1 MKKLIAGVLA
11 VSLTFLMCS
20 CDLSNMEEDE
30 DEQITTTS
38 IEVTQDPVGQ
48 TTTTSAVAQTTTTT
62 TTAEAAKAE
71 YKITDQSF
79 HYYQNSIGNYE
90 YYGIIEITN
99 TGSSNLY
106 LGDCKFNLEDNNG
119 HLLQVDDF
127 VSTCP
132 DIIAPGEKGYYYNGL
147 GSTSISEG
155 VSLANGVKLVPE
167 FEVKVA
173 RDAIVDYPV
182 SDTSMTKDE
191 YGGMKIV
198 GRVENTTSEDS
209 SLLYIE
215 ALYLDANG
223 KVLAISGV
231 NVTELKANS
240 KTGFEIDSM
249 FMDDTVKPEQI
260 KSFKIIARKMSIQ
273 L

>member
-1 MKKLIAGVLA
+1 M
-11 VSLTFLMCS
+11 
-20 CDLSNMEEDE
+20 
-30 DEQITTTS
+30 
-38 IEVTQDPVGQ
+38 
-48 TTTTSAVAQTTTTT
+48 
-62 TTAEAAKAE
+62 
-71 YKITDQSF
+71 
-79 HYYQNSIGNYE
+79 
-90 YYGIIEITN
+90 
-99 TGSSNLY
+99 
-106 LGDCKFNLEDNNG
+106 
-119 HLLQVDDF
+119 
-127 VSTCP
+127 
-132 DIIAPGEKGYYYNGL
+132 
-147 GSTSISEG
+147 
-155 VSLANGVKLVPE
+155 ANGVKLVPE